1 MHSDW
6 TLPKCDD
13 ETSLYLL
20 FLSFCGFKLF
30 DCPFTKFQVC
40 CDQCKHLGAR
50 IQTHDLSQMSFL
62 FYPLDQSLCHRRLD
76 TKIANSNPSATHTR
90 TSVTR
95 LLVYVF
101 NLGHLQQW
109 NFAQY
114 HTLFCQSRCKMLPKL
129 NKPSKYCQSLF
140 NFYQSGKISPNL
152 VTLVTCVR
160 RWKLTYI
167 RKSVGLLFG
176 FRWFA

>member
-1 MHSDW
+1 MDPSPLQ
-6 TLPKCDD
+6 TKKNQ
-13 ETSLYLL
+13 
-20 FLSFCGFKLF
+20 FLCSFI
-30 DCPFTKFQVC
+30 PV
-40 CDQCKHLGAR
+40 
-50 IQTHDLSQMSFL
+50 
-62 FYPLDQSLCHRRLD
+62 
-76 TKIANSNPSATHTR
+76 SNPMPFRGLEVLKSQREREKFVMISQSRLCLTVVA
-90 TSVTR
+90 TR

>member
-76 TKIANSNPSATHTR
+76 TKIANSNPSATHT
-90 TSVTR
+90 
-95 LLVYVF
+95 
-101 NLGHLQQW
+101 
-109 NFAQY
+109 
-114 HTLFCQSRCKMLPKL
+114 HTNQCDQIASLCFQFGPFTTMKLCPIPYIILPKWV
-129 NKPSKYCQSLF
+129 QSVART
-140 NFYQSGKISPNL
+140 K
-152 VTLVTCVR
+152 
-160 RWKLTYI
+160 
-167 RKSVGLLFG
+167 
-176 FRWFA
+176 